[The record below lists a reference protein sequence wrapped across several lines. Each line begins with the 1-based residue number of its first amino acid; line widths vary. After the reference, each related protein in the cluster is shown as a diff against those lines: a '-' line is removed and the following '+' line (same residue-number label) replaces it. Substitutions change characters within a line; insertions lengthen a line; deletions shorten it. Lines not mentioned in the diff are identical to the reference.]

1 MMKRTV
7 LFQQHIKA
15 KARMVEFC
23 GWEMPIHYGSQ
34 IDEHHYVRQNAGVF
48 DVSHMLAVDISG
60 NDAPAF
66 LAYLL
71 ANDIRKISMGKAM
84 YSCMLNEAGGI
95 LDDLIVY
102 HVNTN
107 AFRVIINA
115 GNREDDTRWIKKQAQ
130 HYDVNIAEREDLAI
144 LAVQGPR
151 SSEKLQQALPK
162 NYSALTNNL
171 SYFSVVNKDQW
182 MIARTGYTGEDGYEL
197 ILPKTEAV
205 ALWQNLLAYDIKP
218 CGLGAR
224 DTLRLEAGMNL
235 YGSDMTEAFTPYE
248 TGLAWTVRLSDDRNF
263 VGKEALLSQKQ
274 QGVPRKLVGVMLEA
288 KGVLRQDQT
297 VLDQNNNRGKIT
309 SGTFSPSI
317 KKSIAFASVPQDAA
331 TLAVIIRDK
340 KLPLRVVKY
349 PFVRKGKILVN

>member
-1 MMKRTV
+1 MKRTV